1 MLTLQHVSNDIKNKK
16 PNKKSDKSHPAF
28 YKTQNANMRKK
39 IEPCLKWYGL
49 AITERHQQF
58 HFS

>member
-39 IEPCLKWYGL
+39 IEPCLKGRGL
-49 AITERHQQF
+49 YIAERQ
-58 HFS
+58 